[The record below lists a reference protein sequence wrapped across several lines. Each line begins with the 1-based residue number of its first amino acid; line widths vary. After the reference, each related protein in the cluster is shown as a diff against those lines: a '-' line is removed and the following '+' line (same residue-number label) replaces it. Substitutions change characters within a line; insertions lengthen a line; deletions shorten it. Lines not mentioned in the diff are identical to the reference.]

1 MFDVWLSWSAI
12 ILTDQDSCRRRA
24 PGPRLAGRAAEAGG
38 GVGAELG
45 RRGLGGGESRAAA
58 AGAAGPGP
66 GPPQVTAVA
75 TRIII

>member
-1 MFDVWLSWSAI
+1 MWLRWSVI
-12 ILTDQDSCRRRA
+12 ILTDQDSSRRRA

-45 RRGLGGGESRAAA
+45 RRGLGGGEGGAAA

-66 GPPQVTAVA
+66 GPPQVTAEVI
-75 TRIII
+75 RISI

>member
-1 MFDVWLSWSAI
+1 MTCDKDCHYTHF
-12 ILTDQDSCRRRA
+12 TDQDSSRRRA
-24 PGPRLAGRAAEAGG
+24 PGPRIAGRAAEAGG

-45 RRGLGGGESRAAA
+45 RRGLGGGEGGAAA

-66 GPPQVTAVA
+66 GPPQVTAEV

>member
-1 MFDVWLSWSAI
+1 MVWMII

-45 RRGLGGGESRAAA
+45 RRDLGGGEGGAAA

-66 GPPQVTAVA
+66 GPPQVTAEV

>member
-1 MFDVWLSWSAI
+1 MVKIVSHYI
-12 ILTDQDSCRRRA
+12 ILTVQDSSRRRA

-45 RRGLGGGESRAAA
+45 RRGLGGGEGGAAA

>member
-1 MFDVWLSWSAI
+1 MVKIVI
-12 ILTDQDSCRRRA
+12 ILTDQDSSRRRA

-45 RRGLGGGESRAAA
+45 RRDLGGGEGGAATP
-58 AGAAGPGP
+58 GAAGPGP
-66 GPPQVTAVA
+66 GPPQVTAEV